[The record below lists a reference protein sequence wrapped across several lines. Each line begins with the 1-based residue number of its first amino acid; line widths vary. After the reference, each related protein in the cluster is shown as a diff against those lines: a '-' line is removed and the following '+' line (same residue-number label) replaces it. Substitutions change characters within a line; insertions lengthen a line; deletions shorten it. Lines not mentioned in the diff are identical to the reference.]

1 MVTYSFLALFLGLMG
16 YVVYFQL
23 RLSDD
28 FINNPYNTRQEL
40 FEDEVIR
47 GEIVASDGE
56 VLARTN
62 VDADGNE
69 TREYPYE
76 NLFAHVVGYST
87 VGKTGIESTANFH
100 LLRSSAVSVENA
112 ANDLTGEKSIGD
124 TVVTTLDCA
133 LQQTA
138 YDALGNYD
146 GAVVVMEPETGK
158 ILAMVSKPDFDP
170 NELAADWEYLTSEE
184 NESSVLVNRATQ
196 GLYPP
201 GSTFKL
207 FTMLEYVHE
216 NEYYEN
222 YSFSCNGS
230 YTYDN
235 KTIHCYNNKKHG
247 TMDLKQALA
256 YSCNSAFAEM
266 GTSLDVAR
274 FGNLCGELL
283 FNTSLP
289 SKLGAAKSSFVLE
302 AGDAPEDVMATAI
315 GQGKTLV
322 SPYHM
327 ALVMSAICNRGVLMT
342 PYVVDHTTNYKGNI
356 VKRFEPEEYGALM
369 TESDAELLKDYM
381 HAVTSY
387 GTADELGGR
396 DYAAYGKTG
405 SAEFSVG
412 KSAHAWYVGFAHRE
426 DLPDIA
432 VAVVVENVG
441 TGSDYAVPI
450 AKKIFDAY
458 YESIP

>member
-16 YVVYFQL
+16 YFVYFQL
-23 RLSDD
+23 YLSED
-28 FINNPYNTRQEL
+28 FINNSYNTRQEL

-56 VLARTN
+56 VLARTS
-62 VDADGNE
+62 VDAEGNE

-87 VGKTGIESTANFH
+87 AGKTGIESTANFH
-100 LLRSSAVSVENA
+100 LLRSSAISVENA

-124 TVVTTLDCA
+124 AVVTTLDCA

-138 YDALGNYD
+138 YDALGSYD

-170 NELAADWEYLTSEE
+170 NELARDWEYLTSEDS
-184 NESSVLVNRATQ
+184 ESSVLVNRATQ

-207 FTMLEYVHE
+207 FTMLEYMHE
-216 NEYYEN
+216 NEDYDQ
-222 YSFSCNGS
+222 YSFTCGGS
-230 YTYDN
+230 YTFDN
-235 KTIHCYNNKKHG
+235 KTIHCHNNKKHG

-266 GTSLDVAR
+266 GTSLDVEQ
-274 FGNLCGELL
+274 FGELCEDLL

-289 SKLGAAKSSFVLE
+289 TKLGAAKSSFVLG
-302 AGDAPEDVMATAI
+302 AGDPPEDVMATAI

-327 ALVMSAICNRGVLMT
+327 ALVTSAICNRGVLMT
-342 PYVVDHTTNYKGNI
+342 PYVIDHTVNYKGNV
-356 VKRFEPEEYGALM
+356 VKSFEPKEYGALM
-369 TESDAELLKDYM
+369 TESDAEFLKDYM

-387 GTADELGGR
+387 GTADELGGQS
-396 DYAAYGKTG
+396 YAAYGKTG
-405 SAEFSVG
+405 SAEFSAE
-412 KSAHAWYVGFAHRE
+412 KSAHAWFVGFAHRA
-426 DLPDIA
+426 DMPDIA

-441 TGSDYAVPI
+441 TGSEYAVPI

-458 YESIP
+458 YESNP